1 MNTTTYYHHAATR
14 PAPTPYL
21 TNVVRAA
28 QSLLKALFPVHPARI
43 VAKIHDRTEILRV
56 ANAYRNT
63 APSLSQ
69 ELMAI
74 ACRDD

>member
-1 MNTTTYYHHAATR
+1 MNTTSYYATATR
-14 PAPTPYL
+14 SAPTPYL
-21 TNVVRAA
+21 VNIAGAVQR
-28 QSLLKALFPVHPARI
+28 LFKALFLVRPARP
-43 VAKIHDRTEILRV
+43 VVKNFDRTEILRV

-74 ACRDD
+74 SCRDD